1 MRYIRELPDA
11 SFIREEFSLTEEQK
25 NNRNSYIAL
34 VKNIISG
41 KDKRKLL
48 IVGPCSSD
56 REDAVTD
63 YAVRLAALSEKVKDK
78 FIIVPR
84 IYTSKPRTTGEG
96 YKGILHN
103 PDGDSREDILS
114 GVVAARKL
122 HIKVISETGLYSAD
136 EMLYP
141 EEMFYLSD
149 LLCYMAVGARS
160 VEDQGHRMVASDD
173 IIPVGMKNPTGGS
186 KIALVNSLKAAQ
198 TPHTLMYRG
207 WEVSTN
213 GNEYAH
219 AILRGYTNM
228 SGKSYPNYHYEDL
241 CEMYDLCQ
249 EENVKNASVIVDCNH
264 ANSNKKYD
272 QQIRIAKEVQGFYL
286 SDKTLKRFVK
296 GFMIES
302 YIEDGSQLP
311 GGGVYGRSIT
321 DPCLGWEK
329 TERLIKELAEIEV

>member
-1 MRYIRELPDA
+1 MKYIRELPDA
-11 SFIREEFSLTEEQK
+11 SCIREDYSLTEEQIK
-25 NNRNSYIAL
+25 NRNRHIEE
-34 VKNIISG
+34 VKGILSG
-41 KDKRKLL
+41 KNKRKLL

-56 REDAVTD
+56 REDAVID
-63 YAVRLAALSEKVKDK
+63 YSLRLAALSEKVKDK
-78 FIIVPR
+78 FLIVPR

-103 PDGDSREDILS
+103 PNGDGREDILS

-122 HIKVISETGLYSAD
+122 HIKVINETGLYSAD

-149 LLCYMAVGARS
+149 LLCYIAVGARS
-160 VEDQGHRMVASDD
+160 VEDQGHRLVASDD
-173 IIPVGMKNPTGGS
+173 VVPVGMKNPTGGS

-198 TPHTLMYRG
+198 MAHVLMYRG

-219 AILRGYTNM
+219 PVLRGFTNK
-228 SGKSYPNYHYEDL
+228 SGKNYPNYHYEDL

-249 EENVKNASVIVDCNH
+249 RDDIKNASVIVDCNH

-286 SDKTLKRFVK
+286 NDKTLRRFVK

-302 YIEDGSQLP
+302 YIEDGCQLP
-311 GGGVYGRSIT
+311 GGRVYGRSIT

-329 TERLIKELAEIEV
+329 TEKLIQELAEKEI